1 MFICPNSD
9 LNQQL
14 QFEEVSSP
22 PFLLL
27 TSLAEVAA
35 IFLTEPENYTFATG
49 VAVSIGRSFF
59 SCSERV
65 REQVSRLT
73 PSSTQRCIRMAREN
87 IALTG
92 KVARHGA
99 IMLCELADKVMPAL
113 DATAETSIELA
124 MNRISAHNLNL
135 AKCVNFIGDE
145 IVKAS
150 SDAILQFME
159 ERNEIGALYDPL
171 SDLQDTFL
179 SWNRELIGQT
189 VKANVMHLAANL
201 TEQVYEEGY
210 EFKDGGRNPIGRLI
224 SLLFR
229 VFQSYETQL
238 GEVDALEG
246 NEQANAYQQIFKE
259 LSTALLAK
267 CFPKGMYDLQFYHP
281 VLPGMHLAKEY
292 IWDLIESK
300 LPALLEQLYHETKP
314 FGESWKEKFNAQTV
328 NGVEVEALMNIPS
341 LVVDSKI
348 RKNQGKDLNFLFP
361 KIEMALKSKGYSD
374 QAAGDLSRHL
384 TRYLKGFFLTQDP
397 SLLKAGAFLENYFTE
412 RLLLNFTHFNSSD
425 ESSEMEVLF
434 TSKVEL
440 FFGRLLD
447 AQVVET
453 IFSRLSGG
461 EMESGRAKA
470 IINSFITCFDPERDD
485 FPLPPLLKE
494 LVWSSI
500 QEMLITKG
508 GEAITDA
515 IPQWDG
521 LINQDK
527 NIAWLNEKLGDSL
540 FTESVSRFAQ
550 KWSRDFFEKLR
561 SSDNPFIGLF
571 LNALNQRSE
580 TEQEIRER
588 CAGCLHALALQVSK
602 DLYTGYE
609 LSLIARAEGEGSSH
623 LSFPGW
629 LIQNIIDAC
638 SRVSTEKL
646 TRAEVADLNKAFRLK
661 REFLQEMDPAE
672 KKNKEVAFNHAWR
685 KIKPKFDAALFRLLH
700 AFSYKTASDLPFP
713 LPLQVLIWDGIV
725 DNVPRLLFDEV
736 GEVVQLSLQ
745 KEELKR
751 EAASLSGGDFMAE
764 GCHMLALDITHHL
777 SNWIEGSLNRL
788 PETLSEIIPELR
800 LSGHSGAHL
809 VETLKGVAG
818 GEGSYSPIMQAVQIY
833 LEALFLKVVLNA
845 EKMEPR
851 DWSHLRLIVEEAR
864 GLLDEERNSSDTF
877 FEDVGGRLLHWAGIE
892 APHHL
897 FGLPE
902 SLQTLLYNEVK
913 QKLGQGVLELD
924 SMSQRLHREA
934 VAENSLETYLPQSG
948 VDHSLLSITHY
959 ILDRATDQLS
969 ERVDGEM
976 RGVSQ
981 LYTLLNPLLA
991 EKEGEGYRSAA
1002 FLKGMIAGG
1011 APTPLI
1017 ERMLTF
1023 LDSSA
1028 TQPYRETI
1036 AGGINPILTGYASRH
1051 LSRLLQKEREG
1062 GGEFDQSLLMAVLP
1076 ILSRHLECL
1085 NQAAH
1090 LEGGLSSDN
1099 YAKVA
1104 REDHYGEAAQF
1115 YKNQA
1120 KILFQLIFP
1129 QGITDLKQAIPRL
1142 EIADETFELIQ
1153 EKVESVVAVQ
1163 LPTVIETLFN
1173 REILLF
1179 IFSNILENVIEALHA
1194 PIVIPPPREI
1204 KRVSNEEA
1212 SQKKMDDE
1220 VGKLIL
1226 QAALFINLP
1235 SQLFKGI
1242 SYESIGASIRQK
1254 FNGRLF
1260 HDTLPLAFEKMEAK
1274 KHERKSAEER
1284 ADEAVQ
1290 NEKNLKRLQKELA
1303 SSGIAYLFNYLGAQ
1317 IDHATDIFMDPKAKM
1332 CRDAIISV
1340 SRFILVD
1347 LIGGLLRIFRV
1358 DQAAVY
1364 LLNRY
1369 LDHTVEKSLGVF
1381 SQPKLQENFVYR
1393 SVEAIED
1400 VVMQ

>member
-1 MFICPNSD
+1 MFICTSPD
-9 LNQQL
+9 FNQQL
-14 QFEEVSSP
+14 PCDEVSPP
-22 PFLLL
+22 PFLQLA
-27 TSLAEVAA
+27 SLGGIAA
-35 IFLTEPENYTFATG
+35 IFLKEPENYAFATR
-49 VAVSIGRSFF
+49 VVVSLGRSFF
-59 SCSERV
+59 SYGERV
-65 REQVSRLT
+65 REQVSHLI
-73 PSSTQRCIRMAREN
+73 PPLAQRYIGTASEN
-87 IALTG
+87 IAVAA
-92 KVARHGA
+92 KVARHGV
-99 IMLCELADKVMPAL
+99 IMLGELADKVMPTL

-124 MNRISAHNLNL
+124 MNRMSAHNLDL
-135 AKCVNFIGDE
+135 ARCVNFIGDE

-150 SDAILQFME
+150 SDAILQLME
-159 ERNEIGALYDPL
+159 ERKEIGALYDPL

-210 EFKDGGRNPIGRLI
+210 EFKDGRRNPIGRWL

-229 VFQSYETQL
+229 VFQSYETRL
-238 GEVDALEG
+238 GKADALEH
-246 NEQANAYQQIFKE
+246 NEKANACKQIFKE
-259 LSTALLAK
+259 LSSALLAK

-281 VLPGMHLAKEY
+281 VLPGMHLVKEY
-292 IWDLIESK
+292 IWERIESN
-300 LPALLEQLYHETKP
+300 LPALLEQLYRETKSLR
-314 FGESWKEKFNAQTV
+314 GDLKEQFNAQTV
-328 NGVEVEALMNIPS
+328 NECEVGVLMNIPS
-341 LVVDSKI
+341 LLVESKI
-348 RKNQGKDLNFLFP
+348 RKNQGKDFNSLFP
-361 KIEMALKSKGYSD
+361 KIEMALKDKGYSN
-374 QAAGDLSRHL
+374 QAANDLSRHL
-384 TRYLKGFFLTQDP
+384 TRYLKEFFLTQDP

-412 RLLLNFTHFNSSD
+412 RLLLNFTHFNPSD

-434 TSKVEL
+434 TSKVQS

-453 IFSRLSGG
+453 IFSRLSGA
-461 EMESGRAKA
+461 EMESGKA
-470 IINSFITCFDPERDD
+470 QEIIKSFITCFDPERDD
-485 FPLPPLLKE
+485 FPLPPVLKE

-500 QEMLITKG
+500 QETLITKG
-508 GEAITDA
+508 GGAITDA
-515 IPQWDG
+515 IPKWDG
-521 LINQDK
+521 LINQ
-527 NIAWLNEKLGDSL
+527 NENVAWLNEKFGDSL
-540 FTESVSRFAQ
+540 FTESVSGLAQ
-550 KWSRDFFEKLR
+550 KWSGDFFEKLR

-571 LNALNQRSE
+571 LNALNQRLE
-580 TEQEIRER
+580 TEQEIRKR

-609 LSLIARAEGEGSSH
+609 LSLIARAEGEGSSR

-638 SRVSTEKL
+638 SGVSTEKL
-646 TRAEVADLNKAFRLK
+646 TRAEVADLNNAFRLK
-661 REFLQEMDPAE
+661 REFLQETDPVE
-672 KKNKEVAFNHAWR
+672 KKNKEVAFNHAWK

-713 LPLQVLIWDGIV
+713 PPLQILIWDVIV
-725 DNVPRLLFDEV
+725 DNVPRLLFDEM
-736 GEVVQLSLQ
+736 GEVIQLSLQ
-745 KEELKR
+745 KEKLKR
-751 EAASLSGGDFMAE
+751 EATSLPGGDCMAE
-764 GCHMLALDITHHL
+764 GCHLLALDITHHL
-777 SNWIEGSLNRL
+777 PKWIEGYLNRL
-788 PETLSEIIPELR
+788 PETLSETIPELR
-800 LSGHSGAHL
+800 LSNHAWDHL
-809 VETLKGVAG
+809 VETLKGIAG
-818 GEGSYSPIMQAVQIY
+818 GEGSYSPIMQGVQIY

-845 EKMEPR
+845 GKMEPR
-851 DWSHLRLIVEEAR
+851 DWSRLHLVVEEAR
-864 GLLDEERNSSDTF
+864 VPPDEEGNSRDANL
-877 FEDVGGRLLHWAGIE
+877 EVLGGRLLDWAGIE

-902 SLQTLLYNEVK
+902 SLQTLLYNKIK
-913 QKLGQGVLELD
+913 QKLAEGVLELD
-924 SMSQRLHREA
+924 SMSQRLHSAA
-934 VAENSLETYLPQSG
+934 VDENVLETYLPQSG
-948 VDHSLLSITHY
+948 VDQSLLSITRY

-969 ERVDGEM
+969 EQGDGGM
-976 RGVSQ
+976 KGVSQ

-991 EKEGEGYRSAA
+991 EKEEEGYRSAA

-1017 ERMLTF
+1017 ERMLAF

-1051 LSRLLQKEREG
+1051 LSKLLQKEREG
-1062 GGEFDQSLLMAVLP
+1062 EAEFDQSLLMAVLP

-1090 LEGGLSSDN
+1090 LEGGLSSEN

-1104 REDHYGEAAQF
+1104 GEDHYGEAAHF
-1115 YKNQA
+1115 YRNQA

-1129 QGITDLKQAIPRL
+1129 QGVADLKQAIPRL

-1153 EKVESVVAVQ
+1153 EKVESVVAAQ
-1163 LPTVIETLFN
+1163 LPTVIETLFD

-1204 KRVSNEEA
+1204 KQVSNEEA
-1212 SQKKMDDE
+1212 SQKEMDEE

-1242 SYESIGASIRQK
+1242 SYESIGASIREK

-1260 HDTLPLAFEKMEAK
+1260 HDILPLALEKMKAK

-1284 ADEAVQ
+1284 RDEAVQ
-1290 NEKNLKRLQKELA
+1290 NEKNLKRLQWELA

-1317 IDHATDIFMDPKAKM
+1317 IDHATDIFLDPKAKM
-1332 CRDAIISV
+1332 CRDAIVSV

-1347 LIGGLLRIFRV
+1347 VIGGLLRIFRV

-1381 SQPKLQENFVYR
+1381 AQPKLQENFVYR
-1393 SVEAIED
+1393 SVEAIEE
-1400 VVMQ
+1400 VLMQ